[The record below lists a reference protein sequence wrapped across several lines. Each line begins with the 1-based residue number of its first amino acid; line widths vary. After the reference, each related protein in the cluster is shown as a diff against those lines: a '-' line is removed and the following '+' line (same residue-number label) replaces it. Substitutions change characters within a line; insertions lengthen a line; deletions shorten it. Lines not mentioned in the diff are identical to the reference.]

1 MERRVKTPEL
11 LFEDFY
17 TDKIMN
23 GCSERTLL
31 NYRYCFGYYMAH
43 STGEFTKEAYKG
55 FILFLTQ
62 SELSLASKNHFIT
75 HIRAFFY
82 WLMHEGYMPHFKIS
96 LMRGQEPTCKAYT
109 QEEIQKLL
117 VCNTKKC
124 SFVEHRCYVIICFIL
139 ATGARANT
147 IINIKKEDIT
157 GEYCKITTQKNKK
170 ATTIPL
176 SPQIQ
181 RTLKDFVNSWDNE
194 SEWLFSDRYG
204 NQLTLNAIRQSMED
218 YFTARNVKYHGVHS
232 LRHTFAREFI
242 INGGNALILQKMLGH
257 STLAMTKKYCY
268 LYADDCKDII
278 DKMTP
283 LDTLLVKKR

>member
-1 MERRVKTPEL
+1 MERKQKTPEL
-11 LFEDFY
+11 LFEEFIDSR
-17 TDKIMN
+17 IIN
-23 GCSERTLL
+23 GCTEKTIMD
-31 NYRYCFGYYMAH
+31 YRVAWGHYLTNSPGVL
-43 STGEFTKEAYKG
+43 TKECWKAY
-55 FILFLTQ
+55 ILFLAQ
-62 SELSLASKNHFIT
+62 SGMSIASKNHFIA
-75 HIRAFFY
+75 HNRAVLYYF
-82 WLMHEGYMPHFKIS
+82 MHEGYMPQFKIS
-96 LMRGQEPTCKAYT
+96 LMRGQESSFKAYT

-124 SFVEHRCYVIICFIL
+124 SFTEHRCYTIICFIL

-147 IINIKKEDIT
+147 IINIRKEDIL
-157 GEYCKITTQKNKK
+157 GEYCRITTQKNKK

-181 RTLKDFVNSWDNE
+181 RTLKDFVNSWEND
-194 SEWLFSDRYG
+194 SEWLFSDRFS

-218 YFTARNVKYHGVHS
+218 YFTARGVKYHGIHS

-268 LYADDCKDII
+268 LYSEDCKDII
-278 DKMTP
+278 DKLTP
-283 LDTLLVKKR
+283 LDTLIKKR